1 MIVFSISNRNICP
14 GRSRETLSEVSLLNT
29 KTKIVLGTSN
39 STRIYIKTSRQKLSI
54 TYIFSL
60 NNIFFLNLQA

>member
-39 STRIYIKTSRQKLSI
+39 STRVYV
-54 TYIFSL
+54 
-60 NNIFFLNLQA
+60 